1 LKEKTMSNDCKF
13 ADLSTGVRLAYVEQG
28 PRDGLPV
35 IMLHGIS
42 DTHRSFDLVRPL
54 LPSSWRVFALTERGH
69 GLSDKPMSY
78 ALSDFAADVVAFM
91 DAVGVERAILVGHS
105 MSTAVTLATAAAYPE
120 RVSGIVLMGAFAH
133 FRDTA
138 TMAELKAAAAE
149 VGDNC
154 GREFAQ
160 AFQESTLANP
170 IPPNYLE
177 TVINESL
184 YMPGHAWR
192 GAVQG
197 MIDFEPVDAA
207 RRIQAPAAIIWGDKD
222 AYCPRQDQHDLRAA
236 LRSSRLFT
244 LAGAGHALHWERPAD
259 TAALLRAF
267 IADIEEP
274 AVLDRAIA

>member
-1 LKEKTMSNDCKF
+1 MNTDCKF

-54 LPSSWRVFALTERGH
+54 LPNTWRIFAVTQRGH
-69 GLSDKPMSY
+69 GLSDKPERGFAMG
-78 ALSDFAADVVAFM
+78 DFTRDAVAFM
-91 DAVGVERAILVGHS
+91 NAVGVERAVVVGHS
-105 MSTAVTLATAAAYPE
+105 MSTAVTLRTAADYPE
-120 RVSGIVLMGAFAH
+120 RVAGVVLMGAFAH
-133 FRDTA
+133 FRDTP
-138 TMAELKAAAAE
+138 TMAELKAAAADIGE
-149 VGDNC
+149 NC
-154 GREFAQ
+154 GREFSQ

-177 TVINESL
+177 TVVNESL

-197 MIDFEPVDAA
+197 LIDFEPIEAA
-207 RRIQAPAAIIWGDKD
+207 QKIQAPAAIIWGDRD
-222 AYCPRQDQHDLRAA
+222 AYCPRQDQHELRAA

-244 LAGAGHALHWERPAD
+244 LSGVGHALHWERPAD

-267 IADIEEP
+267 VADIEEP
-274 AVLDRAIA
+274 AMLDRALA

>member
-1 LKEKTMSNDCKF
+1 MNTDCKF

-54 LPSSWRVFALTERGH
+54 LPNTWRIFAVTQRGH
-69 GLSDKPMSY
+69 GLSDKPDEGY
-78 ALSDFAADVVAFM
+78 AMGDFARDAVAFM
-91 DAVGVERAILVGHS
+91 NAVGVERAVVVGHS
-105 MSTAVTLATAAAYPE
+105 MSTAVTLRTAADYPE
-120 RVSGIVLMGAFAH
+120 RVAGVVLMGAFAH
-133 FRDTA
+133 FRDTP
-138 TMAELKAAAAE
+138 TMAELKAAAADIGE
-149 VGDNC
+149 NC
-154 GREFAQ
+154 GREFSQ

-177 TVINESL
+177 TVVNESL

-197 MIDFEPVDAA
+197 LIDFEPIEAA
-207 RRIQAPAAIIWGDKD
+207 QKIQAPAAIIWGDRD
-222 AYCPRQDQHDLRAA
+222 AYCPRQDQHELRAA

-244 LAGAGHALHWERPAD
+244 LSAVGHALHWERPAD

-267 IADIEEP
+267 VADIEEP
-274 AVLDRAIA
+274 AMLDRALA

>member
-1 LKEKTMSNDCKF
+1 MNTDCKF

-54 LPSSWRVFALTERGH
+54 LPNTWRIFAVTQRGH
-69 GLSDKPMSY
+69 GLSDKPDEGY
-78 ALSDFAADVVAFM
+78 AMGDFTRDAVAFM
-91 DAVGVERAILVGHS
+91 NAVSVERAVVVGHS
-105 MSTAVTLATAAAYPE
+105 MSTAVTLRTAADYPE
-120 RVSGIVLMGAFAH
+120 RVAGVVLMGAFAH
-133 FRDTA
+133 FRDTP
-138 TMAELKAAAAE
+138 TMAELKAAAADIGE
-149 VGDNC
+149 NC
-154 GREFAQ
+154 GREFSQ

-177 TVINESL
+177 TVVNESL

-197 MIDFEPVDAA
+197 LIDFEPIEAA
-207 RRIQAPAAIIWGDKD
+207 QKIQAPAAIIWGDRD
-222 AYCPRQDQHDLRAA
+222 AYCPRQDQHKLRAA

-244 LAGAGHALHWERPAD
+244 LSGVGHALHWERPAD

-267 IADIEEP
+267 VADIEEP
-274 AVLDRAIA
+274 AMLDRALA

>member
-1 LKEKTMSNDCKF
+1 MNTDCKF

-54 LPSSWRVFALTERGH
+54 LPNTWRIFAVTQRGH
-69 GLSDKPMSY
+69 GLSDKPEQGY
-78 ALSDFAADVVAFM
+78 AMGDFAHDAVAFM
-91 DAVGVERAILVGHS
+91 NAVGVERAVVVGHS
-105 MSTAVTLATAAAYPE
+105 MSTAVALQLAADYPE
-120 RVSGIVLMGAFAH
+120 RVAGVVLMGAFAH
-133 FRDTA
+133 FRDTP
-138 TMAELKAAAAE
+138 TMTELKAAAADIGE
-149 VGDNC
+149 NC
-154 GREFAQ
+154 GREFSQ

-177 TVINESL
+177 TVVNESL
-184 YMPGHAWR
+184 YMHGHAWR

-197 MIDFEPVDAA
+197 MIDFEPIEAA
-207 RRIQAPAAIIWGDKD
+207 QKIQAPAAIIWGDRD
-222 AYCPRQDQHDLRAA
+222 AYCPRQDQHELRAA

-244 LAGAGHALHWERPAD
+244 LSAVGHALHWERPAD

-267 IADIEEP
+267 VADIEEP
-274 AVLDRAIA
+274 AMLDRALA